1 MALCAT
7 ACSYLKLQL
16 WWLTTPAIEDAQ
28 RAQPLQQPA
37 ASARMSSC
45 SFQGLYA
52 LVSTNSHTRKLLLRS
67 GWPLCLS
74 PQPSPALL
82 GRPCRNRPSPR
93 PPSHQALALSF
104 TALLPVRAAA
114 GSLPGSFRQVAAA
127 VTPAGLPV
135 MVVAVARG
143 PAAPAVADGAAA
155 AGSSSS
161 PKEPPGSRPS
171 DFKATQQQEKA
182 LDLLFCFYESLL
194 WRRCR
199 RGRWRSGPRWS
210 G

>member
-1 MALCAT
+1 
-7 ACSYLKLQL
+7 
-16 WWLTTPAIEDAQ
+16 
-28 RAQPLQQPA
+28 
-37 ASARMSSC
+37 
-45 SFQGLYA
+45 
-52 LVSTNSHTRKLLLRS
+52 
-67 GWPLCLS
+67 
-74 PQPSPALL
+74 
-82 GRPCRNRPSPR
+82 
-93 PPSHQALALSF
+93 
-104 TALLPVRAAA
+104 
-114 GSLPGSFRQVAAA
+114 
-127 VTPAGLPV
+127 

-199 RGRWRSGPRWS
+199 RGRYGNGQRTLRDVCGASQTVARAVPVLTVEWYAAVLCECRWRSGPRWS